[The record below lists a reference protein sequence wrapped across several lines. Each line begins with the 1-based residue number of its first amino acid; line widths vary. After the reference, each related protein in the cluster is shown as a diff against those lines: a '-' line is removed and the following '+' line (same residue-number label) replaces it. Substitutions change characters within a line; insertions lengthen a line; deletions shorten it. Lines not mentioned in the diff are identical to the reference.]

1 MSSPIRISTRHV
13 KGKGQRVEIE
23 FRATGDIVAHC
34 WLGDDDNIERIAD
47 ILSAK
52 RLPED
57 AARLRQ
63 MAMDARRPLG
73 LRGETGRGQVGYLR
87 R

>member
-1 MSSPIRISTRHV
+1 MPSPIRISLRRN
-13 KGKGQRVEIE
+13 QVEITS
-23 FRATGDIVAHC
+23 RDTGDTLAYCMI
-34 WLGDDDNIERIAD
+34 GDDDMVERIAD

-73 LRGETGRGQVGYLR
+73 LRGETGKAPVGWLR

>member
-1 MSSPIRISTRHV
+1 MATADSN
-13 KGKGQRVEIE
+13 QR
-23 FRATGDIVAHC
+23 
-34 WLGDDDNIERIAD
+34 GDDDTVERIAD

-57 AARLRQ
+57 AMRLRR